1 MHHDISAIPALKP
14 IVQDLF
20 AVQAQA
26 RPDSAKELDTQREVV
41 VSMLLRVV
49 QYPEV
54 TDQYN
59 LHLQPAT
66 NNFFNIELSGI

>member
-1 MHHDISAIPALKP
+1 LKP

-20 AVQAQA
+20 TSQSQA
-26 RPDSAKELDTQREVV
+26 RPDSTKNLDTQREVV

-54 TDQYN
+54 CSGFDLYLFIYIYIIIFADGLN
-59 LHLQPAT
+59 FIFLRGHL
-66 NNFFNIELSGI
+66 